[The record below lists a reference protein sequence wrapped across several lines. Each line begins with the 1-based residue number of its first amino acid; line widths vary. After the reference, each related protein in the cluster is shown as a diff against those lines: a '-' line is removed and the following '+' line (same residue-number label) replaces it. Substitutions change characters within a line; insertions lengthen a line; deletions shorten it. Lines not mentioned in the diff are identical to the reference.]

1 MKSFYFQTYDEWHK
15 AITLHCRLELTKTYT
30 EARLQALQNNEDP
43 TTKEFLQTYGED
55 YRKQVIHWFERA
67 HREAS

>member
-1 MKSFYFQTYDEWHK
+1 MKPFYFQTYGEWHK
-15 AITLHCRLELTKTYT
+15 AITLRCRLKLTKAYT
-30 EARLQALQNNEDP
+30 KERLQALQNDAEP